1 MSSEALAKEDS
12 AFHARAS
19 DGLRRA
25 THSMTTTTPPYRAQ
39 ALTLEQ
45 SPAFD
50 AAVVRFAADMA
61 AFYQAHPEAAAM
73 FADVGQL
80 AIVSGLLALPAPV
93 TEADLCRLVGA
104 GALASRRRVR
114 NHIARLEREGLA
126 SVETGGDRRTRSIAA
141 TAKLEDLLN
150 QWVRA
155 LASAAADLCAT
166 DKATLARPDL
176 ARFYLRQVMAS
187 HQVGFSAFAATP
199 SVARLVN
206 LSRGHALVLDLLAA
220 ALRNGASEVPFS
232 RRAFASAYGVSRT
245 HVIDLLS
252 ECETT
257 GLITPASSQSL
268 TLSPTFLAEAKHW
281 AGINFVLAA
290 ATLEGRLLAVL

>member
-1 MSSEALAKEDS
+1 
-12 AFHARAS
+12 
-19 DGLRRA
+19 
-25 THSMTTTTPPYRAQ
+25 MTDTTPSYQ
-39 ALTLEQ
+39 AEARSLETA
-45 SPAFD
+45 PAFE
-50 AAVVRFAADMA
+50 AAVIQLASDMA
-61 AFYQAHPEAAAM
+61 AFYAANPEAAAM

-114 NHIARLEREGLA
+114 NHIARLAREGFA
-126 SVETGGDRRTRSIAA
+126 QVGDGSDRRTRPITA
-141 TAKLEDLLN
+141 TPKLENLLN

-155 LASAAADLCAT
+155 LAGAAADLCSV
-166 DKATLARPDL
+166 DRATLSRPDL
-176 ARFYLRQVMAS
+176 ARLYLRQVMAS
-187 HQVGFSAFAATP
+187 HQRGFSAFAATP

-206 LSRGHALVLDLLAA
+206 LSRGHALVLELLAA
-220 ALRNGASEVPFS
+220 SLRTGSTDVAFS

-252 ECETT
+252 ECEAT
-257 GLITPASSQSL
+257 GIITPSPQ
-268 TLSPTFLAEAKHW
+268 TLALSATFLAEARQW
-281 AGINFVLAA
+281 AAVNFVLAA

>member
-1 MSSEALAKEDS
+1 
-12 AFHARAS
+12 
-19 DGLRRA
+19 
-25 THSMTTTTPPYRAQ
+25 MTNTTPPYRAE
-39 ALTLEQ
+39 ARKLEQ

-50 AAVVRFAADMA
+50 SAVVQLAADLA
-61 AFYQAHPEAAAM
+61 AFYEAQPDAAAM

-80 AIVSGLLALPAPV
+80 AIVSSLLALPAPV
-93 TEADLCRLVGA
+93 TEADLCRLVAA

-114 NHIARLEREGLA
+114 NHVARLERGGLA
-126 SVETGGDRRTRSIAA
+126 QGADGGDRRTRPIVA

-155 LASAAADLCAT
+155 LAGAAADLCNV
-166 DKATLARPDL
+166 DQSTLARPDL

-187 HQVGFSAFAATP
+187 HQAGFSAFAATP
-199 SVARLVN
+199 AVARLVN
-206 LSRGHALVLDLLAA
+206 LSRGHALVLELLAA
-220 ALRNGASEVPFS
+220 SLRANASEAPFS

-252 ECETT
+252 ECEAT
-257 GLITPASSQSL
+257 GIITPTSSQTLS
-268 TLSPTFLAEAKHW
+268 LSPTFAAEARHW
-281 AGINFVLAA
+281 AAINFALAA